1 MIKNRER
8 NAEIIRLWNEGVAS
22 RDIVL
27 QLGVTKNVIIG
38 VIDRNRDLVTRPMIY
53 GNREKGI
60 MSSIVR
66 WGLKRKKD
74 RAAARFS
81 LHCDKQ

>member
-1 MIKNRER
+1 MNER
-8 NAEIIRLWNEGVAS
+8 NAEIIRLWNDGVAA
-22 RDIVL
+22 RDIVRRMGM
-27 QLGVTKNVIIG
+27 GVTKNVIIG
-38 VIDRNRDLVTRPMIY
+38 VVNRNRDLVTRPAIY
-53 GNREKGI
+53 CNREKGR

-81 LHCDKQ
+81 LQCKTQ

>member
-8 NAEIIRLWNEGVAS
+8 NAEIIRLWNDGIAAK
-22 RDIVL
+22 DIGH
-27 QLGVTKNVIIG
+27 QLGITKNVIIG
-38 VIDRNRDLVTRPMIY
+38 VVDRNRDLVTRPMIY

-66 WGLKRKKD
+66 WGIKRKKGT
-74 RAAARFS
+74 RGCPF
-81 LHCDKQ
+81 